1 MYVTSKFYCHNE
13 EWQHALLSTWPKFS
27 ALGYCLYI
35 SGTWWRHSTC
45 LHQHQLPPG
54 RTVPTN
60 LLKRFPDPR
69 HWPRASAS
77 SSPRPSQKL
86 GTSGQQLTERK
97 PRVEARWRPHDM
109 SQSWRVPSRLTWG
122 ERGGTWPLP
131 LGERL
136 PEMTITTWM
145 SS

>member
-1 MYVTSKFYCHNE
+1 MSHPNFIVITRSDNTHFWVLDQSSQRRVTASILQE
-13 EWQHALLSTWPKFS
+13 
-27 ALGYCLYI
+27 LGDTARVYINTSCLQA
-35 SGTWWRHSTC
+35 GLC
-45 LHQHQLPPG
+45 LPAYWNDFLYPS
-54 RTVPTN
+54 
-60 LLKRFPDPR
+60 

-86 GTSGQQLTERK
+86 GTSGQQLTERM
-97 PRVEARWRPHDM
+97 PRVEARWRRDEM

-122 ERGGTWPLP
+122 EWGGTWRLP

-136 PEMTITTWM
+136 QEMTITTWM

>member
-1 MYVTSKFYCHNE
+1 MSHPTFIAITRSDNTHFWVLDQSSQRWVTTSIFQE
-13 EWQHALLSTWPKFS
+13 
-27 ALGYCLYI
+27 LGGDTARVYINTSCLQA
-35 SGTWWRHSTC
+35 GLC
-45 LHQHQLPPG
+45 L
-54 RTVPTN
+54 PTYWN
-60 LLKRFPDPR
+60 DFLDPR

-77 SSPRPSQKL
+77 SSPRRSQTL
-86 GTSGQQLTERK
+86 GTSGQQLTERM
-97 PRVEARWRPHDM
+97 PRVEARWSRDEI

-136 PEMTITTWM
+136 QEMTITTWR